1 MDDAGPLDWKLTLY
15 PPPPLFCVRL
25 SLLSFLAC
33 QSALSL
39 DIMCN
44 SVYTDVMQT
53 IGVADPTLPQQPIPM
68 QVGDAATLARLP
80 LARERALGRI

>member
-1 MDDAGPLDWKLTLY
+1 MSVTP
-15 PPPPLFCVRL
+15 
-25 SLLSFLAC
+25 SLVFFPV

-68 QVGDAATLARLP
+68 QVGEGFGLVV
-80 LARERALGRI
+80 